1 MTIGETHS
9 SEELRGVGEIDAQ
22 QSPEIARSLAHENDS
37 DRHAQQGR
45 GRPRIPKVPEGT
57 LFGY

>member
-1 MTIGETHS
+1 MTIGEAHS

-22 QSPEIARSLAHENDS
+22 QSSEIARSLAHENDS

-45 GRPRIPKVPEGT
+45 RPAENPEGP
-57 LFGY
+57 